1 MKNIAHRG
9 FSGKYPE
16 NTKIAFTKAIE
27 LEADMIELDVT
38 LSRDR
43 VPVVIHDDMVDCIA
57 YAGIVTQS
65 MTTQFQFLRIGADG
79 IKR

>member
-38 LSRDR
+38 LSRPYYPPGGGAAPR
-43 VPVVIHDDMVDCIA
+43 VSPPD
-57 YAGIVTQS
+57 
-65 MTTQFQFLRIGADG
+65 L
-79 IKR
+79 